1 MGTLVVIGLLLFVSM
16 LPAGPALAAEWRDVT
31 SDRLLNADRD
41 ASNWL
46 MYNRTYSGWRYSPL
60 DQISI
65 ANVKKLVP
73 KWIFAG
79 GTVGEQQT
87 TPVVNDGVMFTTST
101 ALAYNR
107 VHAVNAVTGELLWKY
122 EHKVPEDVGALV
134 RIIPHN
140 AAWRSTRT
148 G

>member
-1 MGTLVVIGLLLFVSM
+1 MGTLLRLVVIGLLLFVSM

-65 ANVKKLVP
+65 ANARSWSRNGSSP
-73 KWIFAG
+73 
-79 GTVGEQQT
+79 
-87 TPVVNDGVMFTTST
+87 
-101 ALAYNR
+101 
-107 VHAVNAVTGELLWKY
+107 
-122 EHKVPEDVGALV
+122 
-134 RIIPHN
+134 
-140 AAWRSTRT
+140 AARSAISRRRRS
-148 G
+148 